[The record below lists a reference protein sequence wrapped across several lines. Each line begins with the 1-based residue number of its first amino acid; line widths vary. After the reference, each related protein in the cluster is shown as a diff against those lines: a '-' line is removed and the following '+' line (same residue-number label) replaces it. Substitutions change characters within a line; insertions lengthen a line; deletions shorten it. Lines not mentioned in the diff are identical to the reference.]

1 MEPWSLSKAMAA
13 ITVWHRRKKAT
24 PVLRPK
30 VVNGE
35 KGFFAKKEQ
44 IDHRRAVTF
53 RWRSG
58 DIDESLISAHRG
70 WLGLCEE
77 RLTMN

>member
-1 MEPWSLSKAMAA
+1 MGSGC
-13 ITVWHRRKKAT
+13 HDN
-24 PVLRPK
+24 RPTLK
-30 VVNGE
+30 EKSNAGAPPECRQWE

-58 DIDESLISAHRG
+58 DIDES
-70 WLGLCEE
+70 
-77 RLTMN
+77 